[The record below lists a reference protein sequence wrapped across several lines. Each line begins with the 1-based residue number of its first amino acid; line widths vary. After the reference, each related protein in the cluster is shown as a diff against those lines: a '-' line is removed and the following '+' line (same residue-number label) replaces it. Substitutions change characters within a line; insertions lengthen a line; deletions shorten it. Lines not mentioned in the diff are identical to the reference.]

1 MDRALSAGLERLLTV
16 LASAAS
22 LFFPVQSHAQVG
34 GLESEIVP
42 LEELIVTAPLGPPWW
57 KVSRGDS
64 VVYILASPG
73 WLPSGLDFDRQ
84 RLERRLSGANSL
96 ILSPRWTENAFP
108 PNVVAK
114 TLSAKTTGAPETFL
128 DGPIRARYIAARD
141 RLKVPDDQM
150 AGMSPALAGM
160 ILAGEVESKR
170 LPLSGQSLDSIVWAI
185 AKQKRVRVIRPAHLY
200 GRRDADKFLTDL
212 KRPGLTCLTSSLEY
226 VEQPQSGDFSSRDAA
241 AAAWARGDIRPLL
254 DRARESIS
262 DRHLFM
268 RHNIGGRTIAIR
280 ASAPDCT
287 SAMPSVLAMSQR
299 WIPDQADAVEAA
311 LSKPGHS
318 VAVFDPVP
326 LVTKGGVLDL
336 LRQKGYAVAT
346 PDIQ

>member
-1 MDRALSAGLERLLTV
+1 MRRALATSWMIALAV

-22 LFFPVQSHAQVG
+22 LLFPFQSHAQVG
-34 GLESEIVP
+34 DLEIEVVP
-42 LEELIVTAPLGPPWW
+42 LEELIVTAALGPPWW

-73 WLPSGLDFDRQ
+73 WLPDGLDFDRE

-108 PNVVAK
+108 PSVAAK
-114 TLSAKTTGAPETFL
+114 ALSTKTTAAPETFL

-141 RLKVPDDQM
+141 RLRVPEDQV

-160 ILAGEVESKR
+160 ILAGEVEGKR
-170 LPLSGQSLDSIVWAI
+170 LPLSGQSLDTIVWAI
-185 AKQKRVRVIRPAHLY
+185 AKRKGVRVIRPAHLY
-200 GRRDADKFLTDL
+200 GRRDAEKFLNDL
-212 KRPGLTCLTSSLEY
+212 NRPGLACLKSSLDY
-226 VEQPQSGDFSSRDAA
+226 VEQPQSGDFSSREPA
-241 AAAWARGDIRPLL
+241 AAAWAKGDVRPLL
-254 DRARESIS
+254 ERARESTS

-268 RHNIGGRTIAIR
+268 RRNIGGRIVAIR
-280 ASAPDCT
+280 AVAPDCT

-299 WIPDQADAVEAA
+299 WMPDQADAVEAA

-318 VAVFDPVP
+318 VAIFDPVS
-326 LVTKGGVLDL
+326 LVVKGGVLDL
-336 LRQKGYAVAT
+336 LRQKGYMVAT
-346 PDIQ
+346 PDID